1 MNKSTTSA
9 IFLAIT
15 LVSTAVY
22 ASSDDKGHKCKDH
35 KHQAHKNDRHKQFS
49 LMDTNND
56 GLLSKEELLNFHDQ
70 RFTLIDADGDGLVS
84 KDEIKAYRKKQR
96 FMKMDTN
103 EDGVISESEMTLSDS
118 GKARNSQSHNK
129 HSRGSKSSTVQ

>member
-1 MNKSTTSA
+1 MNKRTTSA

-35 KHQAHKNDRHKQFS
+35 KRQGHEKFS

-129 HSRGSKSSTVQ
+129 HSHGSKSSSIQ

>member
-1 MNKSTTSA
+1 MIKRTTSA
-9 IFLAIT
+9 IFFAIT

-22 ASSDDKGHKCKDH
+22 ASSDGKGYQGH
-35 KHQAHKNDRHKQFS
+35 KHQGHKKFS

-56 GLLSKEELLNFHDQ
+56 GLLSKEELLSFHEQ

-84 KDEIKAYRKKQR
+84 KNEIKSYRKKQR

-103 EDGVISESEMTLSDS
+103 EDGVISESEMTLSHN
-118 GKARNSQSHNK
+118 GRSHNK
-129 HSRGSKSSTVQ
+129 HSHGPKSSSIQ